1 MWRTLAVAT
10 LALVGTAD
18 AQLPIPGKPP
28 GFVLGDGSADAGVQL
43 ESYIDLVRSGGLG
56 SSCKYDLQTDGWYL
70 CYCSCVLTA
79 SRHILA

>member
-28 GFVLGDGSADAGVQL
+28 GFVLGEGSADAGVQL
-43 ESYIDLVRSGGLG
+43 ESYIDLVKR
-56 SSCKYDLQTDGWYL
+56 TWWMEA
-70 CYCSCVLTA
+70 VEV
-79 SRHILA
+79 RHAC